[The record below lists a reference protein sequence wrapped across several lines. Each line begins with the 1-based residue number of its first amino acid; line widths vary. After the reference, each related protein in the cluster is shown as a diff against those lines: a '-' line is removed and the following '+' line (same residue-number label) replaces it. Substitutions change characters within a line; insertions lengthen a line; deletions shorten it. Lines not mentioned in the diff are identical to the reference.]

1 MQPTFFFINNKQ
13 ESVNEQRNN
22 QSISRSQLNKNEKGV
37 QDIDIKLK
45 MNYPHNMKN
54 QNIKSHSQ
62 SSIEF
67 DEKIQMDEHFS
78 SDEEDEIL
86 NFLEK
91 QKGTMDINRND
102 YNDDIEKIK
111 NYLSFPGGSNGHNA

>member
-1 MQPTFFFINNKQ
+1 
-13 ESVNEQRNN
+13 
-22 QSISRSQLNKNEKGV
+22 
-37 QDIDIKLK
+37 
-45 MNYPHNMKN
+45 
-54 QNIKSHSQ
+54 
-62 SSIEF
+62 
-67 DEKIQMDEHFS
+67 MDEHFS